1 MPRLPKFRDTLINTR
16 DLLVTG
22 GPFVLIALALL
33 VLAYWALDPTPPK
46 KVTLATGPEQGAYAE
61 FGQRYKA
68 HLQRFGIEV
77 ELRATQGSSENLKLL
92 QDPKSGVDFAFVQG
106 GAGRLRR
113 NDEGPP
119 PDLVSL
125 GSLFYEPVWLFYRE
139 AAAKEK
145 LGSEQLESLAQLKGW
160 RVNIG
165 APGSGVTNLMLR
177 LFDANGLA
185 PQDLVVQRLG
195 NTPAV
200 VSLFAG
206 ETDALVYTSAPES
219 PLVQMLLLTPG
230 IGLMDFAQAEAYS
243 RRLPVVSPVLLPR
256 GVVKLGEDVP
266 AQDIRLLAP
275 TAMLVAREDAHPALQ
290 QLFVQAASAIHSGA
304 GWFQRRGE
312 FPSLLGSELP
322 LAKEAARFFQSGP
335 PFLQRYLPFW
345 LANLI
350 DRMWVVLAG
359 VIVVLI
365 PLSRVLPPLYELR
378 VRSRVFRW
386 YARLRQIEEGLADGL
401 DHARGAQ
408 PLMNDLDELDAKV
421 KQLQVP
427 LSHADELYALRS
439 HIDLVRKKLRA
450 LGAQT
455 PNPTVS

>member
-1 MPRLPKFRDTLINTR
+1 MPRLPRFRDTVINTR

-33 VLAYWALDPTPPK
+33 GLAYWALDPTPPR

-68 HLQRFGIEV
+68 HLQRYGIEV
-77 ELRATQGSSENLKLL
+77 ELRGTQGSSENLELL
-92 QDPKSGVDFAFVQG
+92 QDASSGVDFAFVQG

-113 NDEGPP
+113 DDEGPSP
-119 PDLVSL
+119 ELVSL

-145 LGSEQLESLAQLKGW
+145 LGGQRLESLAQLEGW

-165 APGSGVTNLMLR
+165 APGSGVTPLMLR

-185 PQDLVVQRLG
+185 PEDLVVQRLG

-200 VSLFAG
+200 MSLFAG

-243 RRLPVVSPVLLPR
+243 RRLPIVSPVLLPR

-266 AQDIRLLAP
+266 PQDVRLLAP
-275 TAMLVAREDAHPALQ
+275 TAMLVARDDSHPALQ
-290 QLFVQAASAIHSGA
+290 QLFVQAAHAIHSDA

-312 FPSLLGSELP
+312 FPSLRGSELP
-322 LAKEAARFFQSGP
+322 LAKEAERFFQTGP

-386 YARLRQIEEGLADGL
+386 YARLRQIEEGLADGPQ
-401 DHARGAQ
+401 GAQ

-439 HIDLVRKKLRA
+439 HIDLVRTKLRA
-450 LGAQT
+450 LGART
-455 PNPTVS
+455 PNPTAS

>member
-1 MPRLPKFRDTLINTR
+1 
-16 DLLVTG
+16 
-22 GPFVLIALALL
+22 
-33 VLAYWALDPTPPK
+33 
-46 KVTLATGPEQGAYAE
+46 
-61 FGQRYKA
+61 
-68 HLQRFGIEV
+68 
-77 ELRATQGSSENLKLL
+77 
-92 QDPKSGVDFAFVQG
+92 
-106 GAGRLRR
+106 
-113 NDEGPP
+113 
-119 PDLVSL
+119 
-125 GSLFYEPVWLFYRE
+125 
-139 AAAKEK
+139 
-145 LGSEQLESLAQLKGW
+145 
-160 RVNIG
+160 
-165 APGSGVTNLMLR
+165 
-177 LFDANGLA
+177 
-185 PQDLVVQRLG
+185 DLVVQRLG